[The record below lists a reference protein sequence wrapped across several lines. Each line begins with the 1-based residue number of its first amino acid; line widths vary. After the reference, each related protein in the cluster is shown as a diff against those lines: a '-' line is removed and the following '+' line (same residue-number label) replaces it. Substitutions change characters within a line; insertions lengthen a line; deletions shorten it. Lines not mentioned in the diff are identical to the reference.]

1 MSSETKL
8 NIKQARKKIIKELND
23 SSNKDSF
30 KYNNSD
36 SLFNLGL
43 SMYSG
48 NNSIDSAIYCAYAA
62 SYLDSKISLHPEQI
76 RIIKAIYNNKA
87 LVISAPTSFGK
98 TYCVFEYI
106 AREKPR
112 NIVLIVPTLALTREY
127 LLVFAKNHADLF
139 SSYKIHTSVD
149 EGMNYNFYDNNNIF
163 ILTHDRVTSLS
174 AVSLIE
180 KIDFLVVD
188 EVYKLDSG
196 MEEDDRTLVF
206 NIAYAHLAKKAEK
219 YVLLA
224 PFIGGVKNCD
234 QLDKKPLFV
243 KSSFSPVVNEVEY
256 LDIDMPSQRF
266 FVIDNLLTSYGQSK
280 TLVYFP
286 GPTDIE
292 QYVDQILVEK
302 PNVTLSGTKLEFARW
317 AENEIH
323 PEWSVVKAL
332 KKGYLIHHGKLPSGV
347 RDYLLMLFNKEDSE
361 NNILLCTST
370 LLEGV
375 NTTAEKLIISK
386 PNKISMKPSA
396 QRFRS
401 FDFYNLVGRT
411 GRLNKYFIGYT
422 CCLRESNDPFF
433 DESDAEVT
441 ISFEITENSKDID
454 IQLNSA
460 SNNQEILNYLKEK
473 GMTIDEYINEIGTP
487 IRFEKFKKIR
497 EKYEDRIDELKNT
510 LISGNDT
517 DAFRVMNGIV
527 RLKGDS
533 SRFGIVK
540 NVLQSRNKRTK
551 DIIDT
556 VRNFDSMNGKTIDE
570 VASEVLRIKNGYL
583 EHTFLTRC
591 KIIKMFL
598 KKDNDSEALI
608 NRIDNCFIRPIEE
621 MYYLNTPYKKMLK
634 SLGIYDSDI
643 DIIINVIGSDYQD
656 INELKNRLATYRS
669 RYYNA
674 ISFISRFAIDY
685 LIY

>member
-1 MSSETKL
+1 MNLETKL
-8 NIKQARKKIIKELND
+8 EVKQARKKIIKELND
-23 SSNKDSF
+23 SLDKESF

-48 NNSIDSAIYCAYAA
+48 NNNINSAIYCAYSA
-62 SYLDSKISLHPEQI
+62 SCLDNRISLHPEQI
-76 RIIKAIYNNKA
+76 RIIKAIYDNKA
-87 LVISAPTSFGK
+87 VVISAPTSFGK

-106 AREKPR
+106 AREKPQ
-112 NIVLIVPTLALTREY
+112 NIVLVVPTLALTREY

-139 SSYKIHTSVD
+139 PDYKIHTSVD
-149 EGMNYNFYDNNNIF
+149 EGINYDFYDNNNIF
-163 ILTHDRVTSLS
+163 ILTHDRATSLS

-188 EVYKLDSG
+188 EVYKLDSS
-196 MEEDDRTLVF
+196 MEEDDRTLIF

-224 PFIGGVKNCD
+224 PFIGGVKNCE
-234 QLDKKPLFV
+234 QLDKKPVFV

-256 LDIDMPSQRF
+256 LDIDIPSQRF
-266 FVIDNLLTSYGQSK
+266 LVIDSLLKSYGQSK

-286 GPTDIE
+286 GPTNIE
-292 QYVDQILVEK
+292 QYVDQILAKK
-302 PNVTLSGTKLEFARW
+302 PNVPLSGQKLEFARW

-323 PEWSVVKAL
+323 PEWSVVKAI

-347 RDYLLMLFNKEDSE
+347 RDYLLMLFNKEDSG
-361 NNILLCTST
+361 NNVLLCTST

-386 PNKISMKPSA
+386 PNKVSMKSLT
-396 QRFRS
+396 QKFRS

-411 GRLNKYFIGYT
+411 GRLNKYYVGYT
-422 CCLRESNDPFF
+422 CCLREPNDPVFN
-433 DESDAEVT
+433 ESDAEVT

-460 SNNQEILNYLKEK
+460 SNNKEVLQYLKEK

-497 EKYEDRIDELKNT
+497 EKYEIKVDELKSA
-510 LISGNDT
+510 LSSGNDT
-517 DAFRVMNGIV
+517 EIFKVMNGIV
-527 RLKGDS
+527 RLKGDPT
-533 SRFGIVK
+533 RFGVVK

-556 VRNFDSMNGKTIDE
+556 VKNFDSMKGKTIDE

-583 EHTFLTRC
+583 EHAFLMRC
-591 KIIKMFL
+591 KIIKLFL
-598 KKDNDSEALI
+598 KKENDSETLI
-608 NRIDNCFIRPIEE
+608 NRIDNCFVRPIEE

-656 INELKNRLATYRS
+656 INELKNRLATYRP